1 MFTIYLP
8 FTLKFKRGVACVAVS
23 VLSPHVTL
31 KGAVVALHQTGADGT
46 KDQLCQNARQSL
58 YTCIFLICEYN
69 LSLAMAVSMQNCSG
83 VFYYLVIVELLLTQ
97 TCWTSPNPFDLQ
109 RRVRRPLC

>member
-1 MFTIYLP
+1 MNRQHVYFLFTFYSQIQEGGL
-8 FTLKFKRGVACVAVS
+8 LVAVS

-58 YTCIFLICEYN
+58 YTCIFSY
-69 LSLAMAVSMQNCSG
+69 V
-83 VFYYLVIVELLLTQ
+83 
-97 TCWTSPNPFDLQ
+97 
-109 RRVRRPLC
+109 

>member
-1 MFTIYLP
+1 M
-8 FTLKFKRGVACVAVS
+8 VVAVS

-69 LSLAMAVSMQNCSG
+69 LRLKQCKTAAS
-83 VFYYLVIVELLLTQ
+83 FYHSVIVELLLTQ
-97 TCWTSPNPFDLQ
+97 TCWTSPNPFELH
-109 RRVRRPLC
+109 RRMYVGLPVKRQKC

>member
-1 MFTIYLP
+1 MSRQRVYFLFTFYSQIQEWGL
-8 FTLKFKRGVACVAVS
+8 LCGAVS

-69 LSLAMAVSMQNCSG
+69 LRLWQWQSQCNAKLQQF
-83 VFYYLVIVELLLTQ
+83 FYYLVIVELLLTQ
-97 TCWTSPNPFDLQ
+97 TCWTSPNPFEL
-109 RRVRRPLC
+109 